1 MNADAKT
8 RLFHSS
14 NDVVDEA
21 AKQHRREIEDEI
33 DGDLLKDAEADC
45 KIATSVLRALGDILA
60 GWPALPRGVER
71 QQEARLGRLGIKH
84 DWRWNHTLKLWRCRA
99 CCRFSHIT
107 VDEGPPANCGA
118 CKPGRAFERE
128 MRAYDLGHDL
138 VACTR
143 ANAPMTLCRKC
154 GAHGSWRWQKL
165 LDPCPSTPPT
175 TQVQEWLRKTL
186 KTGQAPYQ
194 LSTRQA
200 QSHGAAQPA
209 KHSKRR
215 KPRKKIPVT
224 PKGLDALRNKLHAT
238 EADKANWNPRLCYGA
253 GPETAP
259 KPDRKER
266 PVTTDLN
273 LDNPVHGEQDG
284 AHRRS
289 PDAQPVQNVRP
300 SPKADASNEDALD
313 QAMPEVEC
321 DVCLATLLETDHAC
335 AACGWRRP
343 YKVATLTPVGVQSAR
358 ITAPPEMPTILSP
371 SATTAETERQDQA
384 ESEPQVAR
392 ATTSKTGTAPVQF
405 SQKQKAKMD
414 KVSKIKAPSAKKNKN
429 LNASNVHADPLRN
442 EKFAEATVSV
452 PQDVCRDR
460 RAPTAD
466 LASSSNLPWHGG
478 TLAPPPQYTHEGPK
492 ARTHDEVVNARTKR
506 ISGYTLW
513 VKANTETIKGR
524 MMPGVRGLKA
534 FGAAAGTL
542 WKELDEDTR
551 NRFKAAAANGT
562 DPEEGARKEYGTQPT
577 AAPPEVP
584 PQPPSEEAPTQRSPD
599 ANAMTANAPP
609 STEPNQ
615 RRSVLDDSDA
625 ECEQEEDDFAGTPR
639 TLVQTPQDATPNRAH
654 SGVLSAGQIRLQAL
668 RARIAAKEA
677 SLKAGG

>member
-1 MNADAKT
+1 MPQTPQASEHVGAVAAIQSLSKPTVLVGDCLWVVRSVNKLKSMFVPDGAYAGVLFDVNNAEKLQNVQDCLWTPSHTLLDMNADAKT

-165 LDPCPSTPPT
+165 LDPCPSTPPA

-392 ATTSKTGTAPVQF
+392 ATTT
-405 SQKQKAKMD
+405 
-414 KVSKIKAPSAKKNKN
+414 
-429 LNASNVHADPLRN
+429 
-442 EKFAEATVSV
+442 
-452 PQDVCRDR
+452 
-460 RAPTAD
+460 
-466 LASSSNLPWHGG
+466 LPWHGG
-478 TLAPPPQYTHEGPK
+478 TLTPPPACLTEAANAPGPSTQVGPSK
-492 ARTHDEVVNARTKR
+492 PRK
-506 ISGYTLW
+506 ISGYRIWTRLNGDRIRSE
-513 VKANTETIKGR
+513 AACSG
-524 MMPGVRGLKA
+524 MKA
-534 FGAAAGTL
+534 FGAAAGRL
-542 WKELDEDTR
+542 WK
-551 NRFKAAAANGT
+551 
-562 DPEEGARKEYGTQPT
+562 
-577 AAPPEVP
+577 
-584 PQPPSEEAPTQRSPD
+584 S
-599 ANAMTANAPP
+599 
-609 STEPNQ
+609 
-615 RRSVLDDSDA
+615 LDDSEREAFNKMAA
-625 ECEQEEDDFAGTPR
+625 EQHRATNVASPEPPEAGACLDQQTREPQPQPAEPLKDTDPPR
-639 TLVQTPQDATPNRAH
+639 STSSHAKGPTTGQLRPLPVAQNVETATRKSGLDESDGEFGFPEPGAREGGEPELRKSRLEAVRERILNR
-654 SGVLSAGQIRLQAL
+654 I
-668 RARIAAKEA
+668 RARACPT
-677 SLKAGG
+677 G